1 MRANAMGVGKTPR
14 RGGRDG
20 VRALRRLATSASAAA
35 FFLFGV
41 VGAARVFAQPVPA
54 PQPSAQE
61 TAAAAVESRTGWLKT
76 FAAAPIDAGARF
88 DAPDYYGSLVEE
100 EARQAMRAGLLA
112 QGLLAAEP
120 GDANAIIFSIRV
132 DEPKPATKRPPQS
145 RLRLESVE
153 TDPTDN
159 IRDPEVRP
167 FISLGPSERAGA
179 AATPMIAVTIY
190 ARRGDARIWSG
201 YAAAPP
207 DGAGRAALARA
218 LAGALVD
225 RFGESADIPQ
235 LSLTPP
241 AAEPGADP
249 VQNGL
254 SE

>member
-20 VRALRRLATSASAAA
+20 VRAARRWTTALAFIAFVGVFSAAP
-35 FFLFGV
+35 
-41 VGAARVFAQPVPA
+41 VGAQRV
-54 PQPSAQE
+54 SAEE
-61 TAAAAVESRTGWLKT
+61 TPAAAPPALESQTGWLKT